1 MNLTSI
7 DETQVDISR
16 KYMDA
21 QLEWYA
27 DFYQDN
33 ITKIYMSD
41 HGKLCDY
48 KFKKDW
54 LHIMMMVQ
62 DNRYSNC
69 KIKDIFSLNQMKEL
83 VENVLMGYTFD
94 NLAEKYSNIMF
105 VPMYNVRYAKKI
117 YSACKKDKKG
127 ALQFV
132 GIMTQEDKY
141 ICFDYGEELYFRSN
155 NEEVNLISDK
165 KYKKRVEYLKNIMGK
180 EHRCIDVYKN
190 EYYRAGKLLNDSLDI
205 IPGETILFDEEE

>member
-1 MNLTSI
+1 
-7 DETQVDISR
+7 
-16 KYMDA
+16 
-21 QLEWYA
+21 
-27 DFYQDN
+27 
-33 ITKIYMSD
+33 
-41 HGKLCDY
+41 
-48 KFKKDW
+48 
-54 LHIMMMVQ
+54 
-62 DNRYSNC
+62 
-69 KIKDIFSLNQMKEL
+69 MKEL

-132 GIMTQEDKY
+132 GIMTQEDK
-141 ICFDYGEELYFRSN
+141 
-155 NEEVNLISDK
+155 
-165 KYKKRVEYLKNIMGK
+165 NIMGK